1 MEDGDKDELGKGMR
15 ELSTVK
21 VKFCILIGI
30 CIIQVY
36 IFIKAHQIVAEILS
50 ISLYVNFTLLFLC
63 FVFIS

>member
-1 MEDGDKDELGKGMR
+1 MEDGDKDGLGKGMR

-36 IFIKAHQIVAEILS
+36 IFTKTHQIATKIL
-50 ISLYVNFTLLFLC
+50 
-63 FVFIS
+63 